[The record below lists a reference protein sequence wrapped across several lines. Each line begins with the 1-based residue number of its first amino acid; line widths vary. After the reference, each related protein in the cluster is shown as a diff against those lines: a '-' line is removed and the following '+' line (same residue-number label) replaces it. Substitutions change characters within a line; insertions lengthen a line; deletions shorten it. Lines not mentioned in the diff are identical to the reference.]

1 MPKVQLDLPE
11 DVYKKLKE
19 EAKNNFQS
27 LRGFITNTLSKQM
40 KGNFIDT
47 SVIPENTTIKT
58 TTTKSLTPEEIEEQ
72 KKQTFL
78 KKCKTILGE
87 KTYKNWE
94 PDIAREFIVLLPNSN
109 YYNDAERIPDKGIR
123 MAYSMSEDKQDE
135 YIADIKA
142 YIDHEEGR

>member
-58 TTTKSLTPEEIEEQ
+58 TTTKPLTPEEIEEQ
-72 KKQTFL
+72 KRQTFL
-78 KKCKTILGE
+78 KKCKQVLGE

-94 PDIAREFIVLLPNSN
+94 PDIVREFIVLTPDSS

-123 MAYSMSEDKQDE
+123 MAYSMSEDKQDK

-142 YIDHEEGR
+142 YIDHEERR